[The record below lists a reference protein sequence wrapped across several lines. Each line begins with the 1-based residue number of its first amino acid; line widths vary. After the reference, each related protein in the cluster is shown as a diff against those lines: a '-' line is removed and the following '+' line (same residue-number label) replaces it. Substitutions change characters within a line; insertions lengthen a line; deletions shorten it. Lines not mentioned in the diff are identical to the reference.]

1 MSDYWRIQERHET
14 VCARCRGY
22 IKRAAWIVQERGNWV
37 HAVCPVDLRTHSTT
51 PKVPTKYVE
60 YHTDEN
66 GNLVEQEI
74 TLQ

>member
-1 MSDYWRIQERHET
+1 MSGYWRIAAKYET

-22 IKRAAWIVQERGNWV
+22 IKRGAWIVQEHGDWV
-37 HAVCPVDLRTHSTT
+37 HAVCPADLHRQSTA

-66 GNLVEQEI
+66 GNLVEQET